1 MMGFGPE
8 LEHER
13 YEELCALATAGVLT
27 LAELELVTAHVE
39 YCAACRGAFAQYRN
53 IAIEGMPFLAGEFSA
68 RAKADGFDESSALKR
83 LMRATEME
91 RMQPAPL
98 VAAASKRRLSAREL
112 VRGLVAASLVLGVGM
127 GAYWTGARSA
137 NARLSAIG
145 AQSRS
150 AVDRAK
156 SETHSLEKALQAGS
170 RQIAAL
176 EQQTI
181 ADRNEAERLR
191 TQTEADARRMAAMTD
206 AMDAVKNESDAQL
219 TALRQE
225 RDADAGKLRDAE
237 KMYQDVQYELNKLR
251 TQHRQD
257 LLHLASLESSV
268 DGLTAELD
276 DQSRLVKTDE
286 RYLAA
291 DKDIRDLI
299 AARNLYIADIMD
311 VNDKGQSQKAFGRV
325 FYTKTKSLIFYAYD
339 LDRQPG
345 VKRTSTF
352 QVWGRTGPDDRKPI
366 NLGILYMDS
375 ATNRRWTL
383 RVDNPE
389 QLARLDSIFVTI
401 EPHEQTD
408 RPTGRP
414 FLYASLQRL
423 PNHP

>member
-1 MMGFGPE
+1 
-8 LEHER
+8 
-13 YEELCALATAGVLT
+13 
-27 LAELELVTAHVE
+27 
-39 YCAACRGAFAQYRN
+39 
-53 IAIEGMPFLAGEFSA
+53 
-68 RAKADGFDESSALKR
+68 
-83 LMRATEME
+83 
-91 RMQPAPL
+91 MQPAPL
-98 VAAASKRRLSAREL
+98 AAVANQKRLWNRGLI
-112 VRGLVAASLVLGVGM
+112 RGLVAASLVLGVGT
-127 GAYWTGARSA
+127 GAYWMGAHSA
-137 NARLSAIG
+137 NARLSVIST
-145 AQSRS
+145 QSRS

-156 SETHSLEKALQAGS
+156 TETQSLERAIQADN
-170 RQIAAL
+170 RRIAAL

-181 ADRNEAERLR
+181 ADKNEAEKLR
-191 TQTEADARRMAAMTD
+191 TQTEADTQRMAAMTD
-206 AMDAVKNESDAQL
+206 AMETARNESDAQL

-225 RDADAGKLRDAE
+225 RDANASKLLDAE

-251 TQHRQD
+251 TQHQQD
-257 LLHLASLESSV
+257 LVRLASIETSV
-268 DGLTAELD
+268 NGLTVRLNE
-276 DQSRLVKTDE
+276 QKSRVTTDE

-299 AARNLYIADIMD
+299 GARNLYIADIMD
-311 VNDKGQSQKAFGRV
+311 VNDTGQSQKAFGRV

-352 QVWGRTGPDDRKPI
+352 QVWGRTGPNDRKPI

-383 RVDNPE
+383 RVDNPA

-401 EPHEQTD
+401 EPHEQMD